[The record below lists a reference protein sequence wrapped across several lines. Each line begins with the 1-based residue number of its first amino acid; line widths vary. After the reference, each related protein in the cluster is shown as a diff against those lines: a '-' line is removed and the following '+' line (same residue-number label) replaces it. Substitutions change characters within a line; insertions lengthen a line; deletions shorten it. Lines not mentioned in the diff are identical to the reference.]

1 MAVHTKLTEARK
13 QVMEMIP
20 RTLEGFEVKVKVFN
34 VEEDIE
40 TNDVEI
46 LIYRHG
52 EYRDAVVT
60 DCFESDPSAADKR
73 AKAVLKSV
81 KKWFDCSLVEVD
93 DEVEHYHA

>member
-20 RTLEGFEVKVKVFN
+20 KTLEGFEVKVKVFT

-46 LIYRHG
+46 LVYRNG

-60 DCFESDPSAADKR
+60 DCFESDELAAGKR
-73 AKAVLKSV
+73 AKVVLNSV
-81 KKWFDCSLVEVD
+81 KKWFDCSLVKVD
-93 DEVEHYHA
+93 NEVEHYHP